1 MWLTSKNQLTL
12 CKGHYSQYCGWA
24 LSNQLKG
31 FMREKLRFL
40 KEEEI
45 LPQDCNIK
53 STQLPWWLSHK
64 ESVCQCRRH
73 GFQSVIWDDLTCCRA
88 TKPTPQLLRACAV
101 EPKSPN
107 YYSPNSLEP
116 GSTRVCA
123 KQLQSCPILCDPMD
137 CSPPGFSVHGILQA
151 RILEWVAI
159 SSSRVSSWLRDQI
172 QVYSAPALTGR
183 FFTTSA
189 TWEAPPQQEK
199 PPQWE
204 AAAAVVAA
212 KLLQSCPTL
221 CDPIDSNLLGSPVPG
236 ILQARTL
243 EWVAI
248 SFSNAWKWKWSH
260 LVVSD
265 S

>member
-88 TKPTPQLLRACAV
+88 TKPTPQLLRACAL

-107 YYSPNSLEP
+107 YYSPTP
-116 GSTRVCA
+116 W
-123 KQLQSCPILCDPMD
+123 
-137 CSPPGFSVHGILQA
+137 SPAPQECVLSSFSHV
-151 RILEWVAI
+151 
-159 SSSRVSSWLRDQI
+159 
-172 QVYSAPALTGR
+172 R
-183 FFTTSA
+183 FFA
-189 TWEAPPQQEK
+189 TPWT
-199 PPQWE
+199 
-204 AAAAVVAA
+204 VAHQLLCPWHSPG
-212 KLLQSCPTL
+212 KNTGVGCHFLLQGIFLTQG
-221 CDPIDSNLLGSPVPG
+221 SNPGLLGSCIDRQV
-236 ILQARTL
+236 
-243 EWVAI
+243 
-248 SFSNAWKWKWSH
+248 FYH
-260 LVVSD
+260 
-265 S
+265 